1 MLSYIAYSQ
10 ILFPVGDVTIT
21 IAKIVLFSDVKYI
34 YLIEVIALL
43 LEIIDVIQ
51 VYYFH
56 RLPPET
62 NEQNLSGY
70 TSKKSYDFL

>member
-34 YLIEVIALL
+34 YISDRSNSFAFRDNRRHSGVLL
-43 LEIIDVIQ
+43 SSSSA
-51 VYYFH
+51 
-56 RLPPET
+56 R
-62 NEQNLSGY
+62 N
-70 TSKKSYDFL
+70 K